1 MSVVQWILDHE
12 AALAG
17 FGLFAVSEIMAFIPS
32 LKSNSILQFILN
44 VLTKMEGTS
53 TPEVPVVK

>member
-1 MSVVQWILDHE
+1 MVVLQWIMDHGP
-12 AALAG
+12 ALAG
-17 FGLFAVSEIMAFIPS
+17 FGLFGISELMSFIPS